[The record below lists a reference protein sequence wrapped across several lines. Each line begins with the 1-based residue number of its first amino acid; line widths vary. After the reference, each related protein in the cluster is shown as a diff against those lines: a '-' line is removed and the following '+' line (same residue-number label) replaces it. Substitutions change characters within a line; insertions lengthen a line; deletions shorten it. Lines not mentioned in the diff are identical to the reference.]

1 MRAICAAAA
10 AGLLASGCYSFTGGQ
25 VPFRTVAI
33 PAAANATAEYRLPE
47 LVTKAM
53 FEAVER
59 DGRMKLADP
68 KSAQG
73 SYRIEIT
80 GYQHQPYVYDRQE
93 AVRQYRVTITAK
105 ASLLAASGKA
115 VWEGAS
121 VSGWAT
127 YAPDSLDEPAGMQR
141 AAANLA
147 EEITRQSLETW

>member
-1 MRAICAAAA
+1 MRILCAAAA

-25 VPFRTVAI
+25 VPFRTVAVP
-33 PAAANATAEYRLPE
+33 PAENATAEYRLTE

-53 FEAVER
+53 LEAVVR
-59 DGRMKLADP
+59 DGRMKPSDP

-93 AVRQYRVTITAK
+93 SVRQYRVTITVK
-105 ASLLAASGKA
+105 ASLVSASGKK
-115 VWEGAS
+115 VWEGSA
-121 VSGWAT
+121 VSGWAV

>member
-1 MRAICAAAA
+1 MRILWAAAA

-25 VPFRTVAI
+25 VPFRTVAV
-33 PAAANATAEYRLPE
+33 PPAANATAEYRLTE

-53 FEAVER
+53 LEAVER
-59 DGRMKLADP
+59 NGRMKLADP
-68 KSAQG
+68 RSSQG

-80 GYQHQPYVYDRQE
+80 GYQQQPYVYDRQE

-105 ASLLAASGKA
+105 ASLVSASGKA
-115 VWEGAS
+115 VWEGSA
-121 VSGWAT
+121 VSGWTA

>member
-1 MRAICAAAA
+1 MRRTVVAACL
-10 AGLLASGCYSFTGGQ
+10 GLLAAGCYSFTGGQ

-33 PAAANATAEYRLPE
+33 PSAANATAEYRLPE

-59 DGRMKLADP
+59 DGRMKLSEP
-68 KSAQG
+68 KAAQG
-73 SYRIEIT
+73 RYEIEIT

-105 ASLLAASGKA
+105 AALRAGSGKA

-121 VSGWAT
+121 VSGWAV